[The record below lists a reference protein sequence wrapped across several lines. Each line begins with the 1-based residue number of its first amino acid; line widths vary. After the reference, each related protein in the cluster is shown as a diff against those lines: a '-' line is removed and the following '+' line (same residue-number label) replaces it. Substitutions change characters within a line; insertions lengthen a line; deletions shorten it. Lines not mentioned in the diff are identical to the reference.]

1 MSSGHVVPKRIYVA
15 VFSALVVL
23 TLVTIRASFVDLG
36 PFNVA
41 VALAIACFKA
51 TLVILYFMHVRY
63 SPRLIW
69 LVVGGSLA
77 WLAVLVVVTMT
88 DYASRG
94 WLPFPG
100 K

>member
-1 MSSGHVVPKRIYVA
+1 MSEHVVPKQTYYV
-15 VFSALVVL
+15 VFTALIVM
-23 TLVTIRASFVDLG
+23 TLITIQAAYIDLG

-41 VALAIACFKA
+41 VALGIACLKA

-63 SPRLIW
+63 SFRLIW
-69 LVVGGSLA
+69 LVIGGSLA
-77 WLAVLVVVTMT
+77 WLGILIVVTMS
-88 DYASRG
+88 DYLSRG

>member
-1 MSSGHVVPKRIYVA
+1 MSQHVVPRKVYFVIFTLLI
-15 VFSALVVL
+15 VF
-23 TLVTIRASFVDLG
+23 TLITIKAAYIDLG

-41 VALAIACFKA
+41 VALGIAGIKA

-63 SPRLIW
+63 GVRLIW
-69 LVVGGSLA
+69 IVVGGSVA
-77 WLAVLVVVTMT
+77 WLGVMLVITMT
-88 DYASRG
+88 DYLTRG